1 MNLEDETRQQIIDLL
16 ETIETYRSE
25 KGDLEAK
32 LAAHQRVAD
41 SFAEGA
47 DGILRLVTEIIE
59 QRKLKA
65 QLASANEAIC
75 GIRETL
81 TVLAGLPDSKGFTHV
96 AELHD
101 TIKMAEF
108 AKQALSSSPVCLH
121 KEKAE
126 RLKKDNQWFK
136 EKTEACVA
144 EHIAVAKQLAAL
156 QSALDEER
164 GRTMEWEFR
173 AQHQTVYHPG
183 RGHKICSG
191 CDGDTLKNE
200 RHNWSRQQWTEAAK
214 RRS

>member
-25 KGDLEAK
+25 KADLEAK

-121 KEKAE
+121 KEK
-126 RLKKDNQWFK
+126 L
-136 EKTEACVA
+136 EK
-144 EHIAVAKQLAAL
+144 QAAL
-156 QSALDEER
+156 LKVGRICAEDALEYIAYLQAALDAKNHEWQQAKEAVTHLEQGKPLGELVGKQTIVNQQAEISRLQAALDEAN
-164 GRTMEWEFR
+164 GKVM
-173 AQHQTVYHPG
+173 
-183 RGHKICSG
+183 
-191 CDGDTLKNE
+191 
-200 RHNWSRQQWTEAAK
+200 
-214 RRS
+214 